1 MLHAILE
8 LDRSLVYIY
17 FPPSLLPIPIHP
29 RPSFPTP
36 AISLHLLFPS
46 FSHFVNQLSRS
57 SAEGTTRREEKQDV
71 DSLVGAA
78 FTVSFLSTLF
88 SLSSLTFFFSSLF
101 FFSFLSSFLSF
112 FVPLARSRCAS
123 PSRYSTH
130 HFYCHLELP
139 TYFSGC
145 CFNLLGSLNSLP
157 PSENSIVSVG
167 LIHRSSLFDPV
178 PLPPSPEFD
187 RFPIRV
193 GGNPVSGQPVP
204 FEESSNPS
212 VRLYRSIGGRSR
224 VSLYLGFRRSRK
236 KKEERDK

>member
-88 SLSSLTFFFSSLF
+88 SLSSLTFFFSSLL
-101 FFSFLSSFLSF
+101 FFSFLSSFLSLF
-112 FVPLARSRCAS
+112 SLSPAAAARVRVDTRPTIFIATWSYLLTSLDAAS
-123 PSRYSTH
+123 IYSD
-130 HFYCHLELP
+130 L
-139 TYFSGC
+139 
-145 CFNLLGSLNSLP
+145 
-157 PSENSIVSVG
+157 
-167 LIHRSSLFDPV
+167 
-178 PLPPSPEFD
+178 
-187 RFPIRV
+187 
-193 GGNPVSGQPVP
+193 
-204 FEESSNPS
+204 
-212 VRLYRSIGGRSR
+212 
-224 VSLYLGFRRSRK
+224 
-236 KKEERDK
+236 

>member
-71 DSLVGAA
+71 DSGLHLRYR
-78 FTVSFLSTLF
+78 SFPP
-88 SLSSLTFFFSSLF
+88 SSLTFFFSSLL

-224 VSLYLGFRRSRK
+224 VSLYFSSIE
-236 KKEERDK
+236 KKERRTR

>member
-112 FVPLARSRCAS
+112 FSLSPAAAARVRVDTRPTIFIATWSYLLTSLDAAS
-123 PSRYSTH
+123 IYSD
-130 HFYCHLELP
+130 L
-139 TYFSGC
+139 
-145 CFNLLGSLNSLP
+145 
-157 PSENSIVSVG
+157 
-167 LIHRSSLFDPV
+167 
-178 PLPPSPEFD
+178 
-187 RFPIRV
+187 
-193 GGNPVSGQPVP
+193 
-204 FEESSNPS
+204 
-212 VRLYRSIGGRSR
+212 
-224 VSLYLGFRRSRK
+224 
-236 KKEERDK
+236 

>member
-88 SLSSLTFFFSSLF
+88 SLSSLTFS
-101 FFSFLSSFLSF
+101 FSFLLFSFSHFFLPFFLSSCLS
-112 FVPLARSRCAS
+112 PAAAARVRVDTRPTIFIATWSYLLTSLDAAS
-123 PSRYSTH
+123 IYSD
-130 HFYCHLELP
+130 L
-139 TYFSGC
+139 
-145 CFNLLGSLNSLP
+145 
-157 PSENSIVSVG
+157 
-167 LIHRSSLFDPV
+167 
-178 PLPPSPEFD
+178 
-187 RFPIRV
+187 
-193 GGNPVSGQPVP
+193 
-204 FEESSNPS
+204 
-212 VRLYRSIGGRSR
+212 
-224 VSLYLGFRRSRK
+224 
-236 KKEERDK
+236 